1 MASYRKK
8 VMINHVHRKLYR
20 CPNRLVKKEPR
31 IKGDDDADADAD
43 LAMRKQRK

>member
-20 CPNRLVKKEPR
+20 CPNRQVKKEPR
-31 IKGDDDADADAD
+31 IKGDDNADAD
-43 LAMRKQRK
+43 LDMRKRR